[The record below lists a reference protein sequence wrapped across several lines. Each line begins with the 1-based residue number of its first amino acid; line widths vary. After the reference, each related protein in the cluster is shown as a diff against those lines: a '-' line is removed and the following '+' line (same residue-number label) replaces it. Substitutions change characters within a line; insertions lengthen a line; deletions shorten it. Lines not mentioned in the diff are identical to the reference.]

1 MPDVLK
7 LARGVEDALTGI
19 VWRDDAQ
26 IVNES
31 LNKVV
36 GAAAPGAAAGE
47 LGAAFAGRLSRPN
60 RSPPGDAPSL
70 PHARVE
76 PVSR

>member
-31 LNKVV
+31 LSKVV
-36 GAAAPGAAAGE
+36 VAPPRPAQPQVNWE
-47 LGAAFAGRLSRPN
+47 QLSLV
-60 RSPPGDAPSL
+60 G
-70 PHARVE
+70 
-76 PVSR
+76 